1 MRPFLLEVS
10 TNITFVRFRLCQGR
24 RNDPVSLQCPLLEPD
39 YSIMSIDVVVNNQ
52 IGFINLNRPK
62 ALNSLSL
69 DMIRAITQTLLLW
82 RGDASITSVVIQS
95 GHEKG
100 FCAGGDIRFFY
111 TAGQASPQ
119 HGSALLE
126 DFFTE
131 EYTLNHLI
139 HHYPKP
145 YIAIMDG
152 VVMGGGMGLAQCG
165 TPSRMRIVT
174 ERTRMAMPE
183 VNIGIFP
190 DVGGSYFLSR
200 TPGKVGTY
208 LGVTGDTIYA
218 ADALYANL
226 ADIFIPS
233 AELPAL
239 RNLLTSTSFDDCGP
253 AIREFAAPFTA
264 QIESVESTLAVER
277 DTIDRH
283 FSCSSVSDIMTSL
296 EHDSSLFAKNALA
309 LMHTRSPL
317 MMCVTLEQIRR
328 GASMS
333 IADCLRME
341 RSMIRHCFEKGESF
355 EGIRAV
361 VIDKDNA
368 PKWLPASVGEVTP
381 EMASEFFAPAWPAY
395 VHPLRDLV

>member
-1 MRPFLLEVS
+1 
-10 TNITFVRFRLCQGR
+10 
-24 RNDPVSLQCPLLEPD
+24 
-39 YSIMSIDVVVNNQ
+39 MSIDVAVNNR

-82 RGDASITSVVIQS
+82 KDDTDITSVVIQS
-95 GHEKG
+95 AHEKG

-119 HGSALLE
+119 QGSALLE

-131 EYTLNHLI
+131 EYALNYLI

-145 YIAIMDG
+145 YIAVMDG
-152 VVMGGGMGLAQCG
+152 VVMGGGMGLAQSIA
-165 TPSRMRIVT
+165 TSRIGIVT
-174 ERTRMAMPE
+174 ECTRMAMPE

-200 TPGKVGTY
+200 VPGKIGIY
-208 LGVTGDTIYA
+208 LGITGDTIGA
-218 ADALYANL
+218 ADALHANL
-226 ADIFIPS
+226 ADVFIPS
-233 AELPAL
+233 VELPAL
-239 RNLLTSTSFDDCGP
+239 RDFLSSNAFDDIHA

-264 QIESVESTLAVER
+264 QIESVESTLMTER

-283 FSCSSVSDIMTSL
+283 FSCTSVPDIMQSL
-296 EHDSSLFAKNALA
+296 EHDSSLFARSALA
-309 LMHTRSPL
+309 LMRTRSPL

-328 GASMS
+328 GTLMT

-341 RSMIRHCFEKGESF
+341 RSMIRHCFERGEAF
-355 EGIRAV
+355 EGIRAM

-368 PKWLPASVGEVTP
+368 PKWMPASLDDVTP
-381 EMASEFFAPAWPAY
+381 EMVSAFFVPAWPAY
-395 VHPLRDLV
+395 VHPLRDLG

>member
-1 MRPFLLEVS
+1 MRPLLLTVS
-10 TNITFVRFRLCQGR
+10 ANITGHPFHLCEDRCINRL
-24 RNDPVSLQCPLLEPD
+24 SLQCRLHVSE
-39 YSIMSIDVVVNNQ
+39 YSIMSIDVVVNNR

-69 DMIRAITQTLLLW
+69 DMIRAITQALLCW
-82 RGDASITSVVIQS
+82 KDDPDITTVVIQS
-95 GHEKG
+95 AHEKG

-111 TAGQASPQ
+111 TAGRASPQ
-119 HGSALLE
+119 QGSALLE

-152 VVMGGGMGLAQCG
+152 IVMGGGMGLAQCG
-165 TPSRMRIVT
+165 TPSRIRIVT

-200 TPGKVGTY
+200 TPGKIGTY
-208 LGVTGDTIYA
+208 LGVTGDTIHA
-218 ADALYANL
+218 VDALYANL

-233 AELPAL
+233 TELPAL
-239 RNLLTSTSFDDCGP
+239 RNLLVSTAFDDCH
-253 AIREFAAPFTA
+253 ATIREFALPFTT
-264 QIESVESTLAVER
+264 QIESVESTLFTER

-283 FSCSSVSDIMTSL
+283 FSCMSVHDIMASL
-296 EHDSSLFAKNALA
+296 EHDSSLFASNALA
-309 LMHTRSPL
+309 LMRIRSPL
-317 MMCVTLEQIRR
+317 MMCVTHEHVRR
-328 GASMS
+328 GASMT

-341 RSMIRHCFEKGESF
+341 RSMIRHCFERDEAF
-355 EGIRAV
+355 EGIRAM

-368 PKWLPASVGEVTP
+368 PKWQPESLDDVTP
-381 EMASEFFAPAWPAY
+381 SMVADFFAPAWPDY
-395 VHPLRDLV
+395 VHPLRDLN